1 MKKTIKK
8 LDVVSKKQE
17 RQKVAAYCRVSSDSD
32 RLLHSLS
39 AQVGYYNKLIQTNPE
54 WEFAGIY
61 SDEGISGT
69 GIAKRKDF
77 QRMIADAEA
86 GKIDIILTKSIQR
99 FARNTVDL
107 LNTVRHLKEIGVEVR
122 FEKERINSMT
132 GDGELMLSI
141 LASFAQEEVNSLSQN
156 VRWGAAKRMSS
167 GKPHSH
173 PRTFGYLWEGDVY
186 VPVEPEASAVTQ
198 MFQMYID
205 GKGQQEIANWLNE
218 KGITTVKG
226 CKWDSTKVGVVLANI
241 SYTGNMLLG
250 KVYSPTP
257 MSRNTKPN
265 KGQLPKYFVENSHEA
280 LITMEQFDAVQEERE
295 KRKTGKSMRKSR
307 AERTFLNGI
316 LMDDN
321 GRKFSVGS
329 RKNFNGD
336 HAWRINY
343 NGQDRPDA
351 KVFDS
356 DLRNLCCEIL
366 GMENFEEEIVTDKID
381 SIVFKDNYLTFNFKS
396 GESKTVPYIY
406 KRKGY
411 SPESKESWRNS
422 IKVSWR
428 DPERRQQRLDRLAE
442 TRRRKKCQ
450 QLQEE

>member
-156 VRWGAAKRMSS
+156 VRWGASKRMAS

-173 PRTFGYLWEGDVY
+173 PRTFGYLWEGDTLI
-186 VPVEPEASAVTQ
+186 PTEPEATYVKR
-198 MFQMYID
+198 MFHEYLD
-205 GKGQQEIANWLNE
+205 GKGQQEIANELNE
-218 KGITTVKG
+218 EGSRTVKG
-226 CKWDSTKVGVVLANI
+226 NKWDSWKIGFILGNI
-241 SYTGNMLLG
+241 TYTGNMLLG

-257 MSRNTKPN
+257 MSRNTRPN
-265 KGQLPKYFVENSHEA
+265 EGQLPKYYVENSHEG
-280 LITMEQFDAVQEERE
+280 LISMEIYEAVQKE
-295 KRKTGKSMRKSR
+295 KEMRRSGQSMRKSR
-307 AERTFLNGI
+307 AVRTFLDGM
-316 LMDDN
+316 LVDEN
-321 GRKFSVGS
+321 GRKFSIGCHRAS
-329 RKNFNGD
+329 DGD
-336 HAWRINY
+336 HSWRISYSN
-343 NGQDRPDA
+343 DKPDA
-351 KVFDS
+351 KVLDS
-356 DLRNLCCEIL
+356 DLKKQCCNVLNLNSFDSE
-366 GMENFEEEIVTDKID
+366 VVKAKVK
-381 SIVFKDNYLTFNFKS
+381 SIVYKPGNLSFVLMNDEVIS
-396 GESKTVPYIY
+396 VPYEY
-406 KRKGY
+406 KTKGWTEERKNNFRQ
-411 SPESKESWRNS
+411 SLLKAWSDPDKKE
-422 IKVSWR
+422 K
-428 DPERRQQRLDRLAE
+428 RLEKRTE
-442 TRRRKKCQ
+442 TNRRRKKCQ
-450 QLQEE
+450 QSQEE

>member
-1 MKKTIKK
+1 MRKVMK
-8 LDVVSKKQE
+8 LEVVPKKQE
-17 RQKVAAYCRVSSDSD
+17 RLKVAAYCRVSSDSD

-39 AQVGYYNKLIQTNPE
+39 AQVSYYNKLIQTNPE
-54 WEFAGIY
+54 WDFAGVY

-226 CKWDSTKVGVVLANI
+226 CKWDSTKFGVVLANI

>member
-1 MKKTIKK
+1 
-8 LDVVSKKQE
+8 
-17 RQKVAAYCRVSSDSD
+17 
-32 RLLHSLS
+32 
-39 AQVGYYNKLIQTNPE
+39 
-54 WEFAGIY
+54 
-61 SDEGISGT
+61 
-69 GIAKRKDF
+69 
-77 QRMIADAEA
+77 
-86 GKIDIILTKSIQR
+86 
-99 FARNTVDL
+99 
-107 LNTVRHLKEIGVEVR
+107 
-122 FEKERINSMT
+122 
-132 GDGELMLSI
+132 
-141 LASFAQEEVNSLSQN
+141 
-156 VRWGAAKRMSS
+156 
-167 GKPHSH
+167 
-173 PRTFGYLWEGDVY
+173 
-186 VPVEPEASAVTQ
+186 
-198 MFQMYID
+198 
-205 GKGQQEIANWLNE
+205 
-218 KGITTVKG
+218 
-226 CKWDSTKVGVVLANI
+226 
-241 SYTGNMLLG
+241 
-250 KVYSPTP
+250 
-257 MSRNTKPN
+257 
-265 KGQLPKYFVENSHEA
+265 
-280 LITMEQFDAVQEERE
+280 MEQFDAVQEERE

-411 SPESKESWRNS
+411 SPESRESWRNS

-450 QLQEE
+450 KLQEE

>member
-1 MKKTIKK
+1 MRKVMK
-8 LDVVSKKQE
+8 LEVVPKKQE
-17 RQKVAAYCRVSSDSD
+17 RLKVAAYCRVSSDSD

-39 AQVGYYNKLIQTNPE
+39 AQVSYYNKLIQTNPE
-54 WEFAGIY
+54 WDFAGVY

-411 SPESKESWRNS
+411 SPESRESWRNS

>member
-1 MKKTIKK
+1 MRKVMK
-8 LDVVSKKQE
+8 LEVVPKKQE
-17 RQKVAAYCRVSSDSD
+17 RLKVAAYCRVSSDSD

-39 AQVGYYNKLIQTNPE
+39 AQVSYYNKLIQTNPE
-54 WEFAGIY
+54 WDFAGVY

-381 SIVFKDNYLTFNFKS
+381 SIVFKDNYLTFNFKN

-411 SPESKESWRNS
+411 SPESRESWRNS

>member
-1 MKKTIKK
+1 MRKVMK
-8 LDVVSKKQE
+8 LEVVPKKQE
-17 RQKVAAYCRVSSDSD
+17 RLKVAAYCRVSSDTD

-39 AQVGYYNKLIQTNPE
+39 AQVSYYNKLIQTNPE
-54 WEFAGIY
+54 WEFAGVY

-77 QRMIADAEA
+77 QRMVADAEA

-156 VRWGAAKRMSS
+156 VRWGASKRMAS

-295 KRKTGKSMRKSR
+295 KRKIGKSMRKSR

-316 LMDDN
+316 LMDEN

>member
-1 MKKTIKK
+1 MRKVMK
-8 LDVVSKKQE
+8 LEVVPKKQE
-17 RQKVAAYCRVSSDSD
+17 RLKVAAYCRVSSDSD

-39 AQVGYYNKLIQTNPE
+39 AQVSYYNKLIQTNPE
-54 WEFAGIY
+54 WDFAGVY

-381 SIVFKDNYLTFNFKS
+381 SIVFKDNYLTFNFKN

>member
-1 MKKTIKK
+1 MRKVMK
-8 LDVVSKKQE
+8 LEVVPKKQE
-17 RQKVAAYCRVSSDSD
+17 RLKVAAYCRVSSDSD

-39 AQVGYYNKLIQTNPE
+39 AQVSYYNKLIQTNPE
-54 WEFAGIY
+54 WDFAGVY

-366 GMENFEEEIVTDKID
+366 GVENFEEEIVTDKID

-411 SPESKESWRNS
+411 SPESRESWRNS

>member
-1 MKKTIKK
+1 MRKVMK
-8 LDVVSKKQE
+8 LEVVPKKQE
-17 RQKVAAYCRVSSDSD
+17 RLKVAAYCRVSSDSD

-39 AQVGYYNKLIQTNPE
+39 AQVSYYNKLIQTNPE
-54 WEFAGIY
+54 WDFAGVY

-77 QRMIADAEA
+77 QRMVADAEA

-280 LITMEQFDAVQEERE
+280 LITMEQFEAVQEERE

-316 LMDDN
+316 LMDEN

-366 GMENFEEEIVTDKID
+366 GVENFEEEIVTDKID
-381 SIVFKDNYLTFNFKS
+381 SIVFKDNYLTFNFKN

>member
-1 MKKTIKK
+1 MRKVMK
-8 LDVVSKKQE
+8 LEVVPKKQE
-17 RQKVAAYCRVSSDSD
+17 RLKVAAYCRVSSDSD

-39 AQVGYYNKLIQTNPE
+39 AQVSYYNKLIQTNPE
-54 WEFAGIY
+54 WDFAGVY